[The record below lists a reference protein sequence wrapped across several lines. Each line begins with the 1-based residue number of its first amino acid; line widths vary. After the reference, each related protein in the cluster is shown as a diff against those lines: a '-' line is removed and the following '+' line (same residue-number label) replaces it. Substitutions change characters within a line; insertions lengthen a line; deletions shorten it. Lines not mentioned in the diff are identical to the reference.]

1 MVRTQVLQAS
11 TKYDSGVL
19 TPVSHCY
26 KTEQY
31 LNTETN
37 RRRVMSHICHGHD
50 ALDFKETLCFA
61 IAQAT
66 VVVNML
72 TIAKETQCIVSTTMY
87 VTRMTIAGISFSREH
102 ISNSNFI

>member
-1 MVRTQVLQAS
+1 MKQRQLN
-11 TKYDSGVL
+11 DSGVL

-31 LNTETN
+31 LNTEII
-37 RRRVMSHICHGHD
+37 RRRVMSHKCHGHD
-50 ALDFKETLCFA
+50 DLGFKETLCFA

-72 TIAKETQCIVSTTMY
+72 TIAKGTQCIVSTTMY
-87 VTRMTIAGISFSREH
+87 VTRMTIAGISFSR
-102 ISNSNFI
+102 

>member
-11 TKYDSGVL
+11 TKYDSGARTL
-19 TPVSHCY
+19 VSHCY
-26 KTEQY
+26 TTEQY

-37 RRRVMSHICHGHD
+37 RRRVMSHICHGHG
-50 ALDFKETLCFA
+50 FKEILCFA

-66 VVVNML
+66 VVVNIL
-72 TIAKETQCIVSTTMY
+72 TIAKGTQCIVSTTMY

>member
-11 TKYDSGVL
+11 TKYDSGARTL
-19 TPVSHCY
+19 VSHCY
-26 KTEQY
+26 TTEQY

-50 ALDFKETLCFA
+50 DLGFKETLCFA

-72 TIAKETQCIVSTTMY
+72 TIAKGTQCIVSTTMY
-87 VTRMTIAGISFSREH
+87 VTRMTIAGIFFSREH
-102 ISNSNFI
+102 ISNSKFI